1 MKADDLLLRSMLFV
15 PGHNQHYLNN
25 ALSSDADA
33 LIIDLE
39 DSVPMAAKQDA
50 RDIASDWMQKH
61 SFPRPIFI
69 RINDA
74 DSGLMDADIAA
85 FIKLPITGFII
96 PKVCSTEDVLRVD
109 ALLDDTHLA
118 LIPLIETTAAV
129 LNLLAICSV
138 SPRIVAA
145 ALGAE
150 DFITSLGG
158 DYSPDGANLLV
169 ARTQLVLAARTAGI
183 LPIDT
188 LHIRVHDL
196 DELARDCSQSRKLGF
211 EGMLCLHPKELPI
224 IHQYYSPSPQ
234 QIAQAKHMIK
244 QAQSI
249 SRQGRQVAMIKGTFV
264 GPPLVRRAQNLLH
277 KAQLIA
283 AREQL

>member
-1 MKADDLLLRSMLFV
+1 MLFV
-15 PGHNQHYLNN
+15 PGHNQRYL
-25 ALSSDADA
+25 ATAFGSDADA

-39 DSVPMAAKQDA
+39 DSVPLAAKQDA
-50 RDIASDWMQKH
+50 RGIASSWMQKH
-61 SFPRPIFI
+61 CFPRPVFI

-74 DSGLMDADIAA
+74 DSGLMEEDIAA
-85 FIKLPITGFII
+85 FVSLPITGFII
-96 PKVCSTEDVLRVD
+96 PKVCSAADVLRVD
-109 ALLDDTHLA
+109 ALLDGTNLA

-129 LNLLAICSV
+129 LNLVGICTA

-158 DYSPDGANLLV
+158 VFAPDGANLLV
-169 ARTQLVLAARTAGI
+169 ARTQLVLAARTTGI

-196 DELARDCSQSRKLGF
+196 DELARDCTHSRQLGF
-211 EGMLCLHPKELPI
+211 EGMLCLHPKELSI
-224 IHQYYSPSPQ
+224 IHQHYTPSAQ
-234 QIAQAKHMIK
+234 QIALAEQMIE
-244 QAQSI
+244 QSHSI
-249 SRQGRQVAMIKGTFV
+249 SRQGRQVAMVKGTFV

-283 AREQL
+283 AREQI